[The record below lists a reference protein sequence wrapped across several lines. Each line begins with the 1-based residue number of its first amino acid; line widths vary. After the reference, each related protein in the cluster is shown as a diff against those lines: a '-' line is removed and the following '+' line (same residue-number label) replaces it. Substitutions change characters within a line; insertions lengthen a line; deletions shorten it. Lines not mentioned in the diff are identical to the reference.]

1 FMKGCGRYF
10 GRRLGL
16 LDVDDSFLVVNRHNV
31 TTAHCVRVLWCEAV
45 GDIGFVAFSQTR
57 LLVGKGVPVYGTSTR
72 RDRFLKG
79 KAYNST
85 AIRQQ
90 ILILSLLQ
98 AKVVP
103 PRTLVLSSE
112 ILKLVG

>member
-1 FMKGCGRYF
+1 
-10 GRRLGL
+10 
-16 LDVDDSFLVVNRHNV
+16 
-31 TTAHCVRVLWCEAV
+31 
-45 GDIGFVAFSQTR
+45 VAFSQTR
-57 LLVGKGVPVYGTSTR
+57 LLVRKGVSVDGTSTR
-72 RDRFLKG
+72 RDRLLKG

-103 PRTLVLSSE
+103 PRTFILSSE
-112 ILKLVG
+112 ILKLVSQQPSRVVLSLPLFAVLGQALRQRLKQVLRPGFQIRQVFVGSGFTDDRPR